1 MKRIL
6 TSLLAFCLT
15 LTLAAP
21 ALALEYDFDGAEGT
35 EYGDPTSQEPVLTP
49 DGGERKNE
57 DVSKNAALIPPTF
70 GSPSA
75 DTPGTGDYLTPNL
88 APGGKPGAG
97 ETIGGTGGTI
107 SGYVSGYES
116 AQYPP
121 AAGTVPSGGASE
133 IAYDSGSGVI
143 TLSGSIPS
151 GTGFTAVT
159 DDLYYSDGSLGTLS
173 IPAIGVSTKI
183 YEGTGT
189 DSMKKGA
196 AHFEDTSIWD
206 GNICLA
212 GVRPDRA

>member
-121 AAGTVPSGGASE
+121 QPAPSPAAAPVRSPTTPA
-133 IAYDSGSGVI
+133 
-143 TLSGSIPS
+143 
-151 GTGFTAVT
+151 AV
-159 DDLYYSDGSLGTLS
+159 
-173 IPAIGVSTKI
+173 
-183 YEGTGT
+183 
-189 DSMKKGA
+189 
-196 AHFEDTSIWD
+196 
-206 GNICLA
+206 
-212 GVRPDRA
+212 